1 MTTGARTLRL
11 LSLLQTHRF
20 WSGDELAQ
28 RLEVSLRTLR
38 RDIDRVR
45 ELGYPVHA
53 SPGVAGGYQLIAG
66 SALPPLILD
75 DEEAVAIA
83 VALQQAAN
91 GGVAGIAESS
101 VRALAALA
109 QVLPPRLR
117 QQVDALRS
125 ATAVPSWPEPA
136 DAADPE
142 VLLALAQACRGEERI
157 TFDYR
162 TGPRHTEPVR
172 LVPLSR
178 RWYLVGYD
186 LDRQDWRT
194 FRVDRIHSP
203 RPTGARF
210 RPRELPGGDA
220 VAFVRSGL
228 DAVTSTV
235 WVEVLLD
242 LPVERVVA
250 AVGRW
255 ATATAEPDGRTRMRM
270 RTDNLGW
277 AAMAIGTLDTTFQ
290 VVEPPELVTL
300 LRTWAERFACS

>member
-20 WSGDELAQ
+20 WAGDELAQ
-28 RLEVSLRTLR
+28 RLDVSIRTLR
-38 RDIDRVR
+38 RDIDRIR
-45 ELGYPVHA
+45 ELGYPVRA
-53 SPGVAGGYQLIAG
+53 SPGVAGGYQLVAG
-66 SALPPLILD
+66 AALPPLMLD

-91 GGVAGIAESS
+91 GSVVGIAESS

-117 QQVDALRS
+117 RQVEALRT
-125 ATAVPSWPEPA
+125 ATAVPAWPEPA
-136 DAADPE
+136 AAADPE

-157 TFDYR
+157 GFDYLSGAR
-162 TGPRHTEPVR
+162 YIEPMR
-172 LVPLSR
+172 LVPLAR

-194 FRVDRIHSP
+194 FRVDRIRSP
-203 RPTGARF
+203 QPTGTRF
-210 RPRELPGGDA
+210 RPRELPGGDP

-228 DAVTSTV
+228 DAVSNTV

-250 AVGRW
+250 EVGRW
-255 ATATAEPDGRTRMRM
+255 ATATAAPDGRTRIRM

-277 AAMAIGTLDTTFQ
+277 AAMAIGTLDAPFE
-290 VVEPPELVTL
+290 VVAPPELVTL
-300 LRTWAERFACS
+300 LRTWAGRFASA